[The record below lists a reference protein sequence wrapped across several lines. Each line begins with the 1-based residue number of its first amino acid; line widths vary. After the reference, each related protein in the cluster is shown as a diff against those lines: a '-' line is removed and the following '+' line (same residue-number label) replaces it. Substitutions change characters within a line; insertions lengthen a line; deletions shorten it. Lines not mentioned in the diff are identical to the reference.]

1 MTVLKKTNRPMVQET
16 KTETIKVLHII
27 KSLGR
32 GGAEILLPE
41 TLRQH
46 DKLQYEFH
54 YIYFLP
60 WKNQVVSEIEKEGGK
75 VICIPAKNNL
85 QIIAKALKIAKYVKE
100 NNIKLIHCH
109 LPWAGIV
116 GRLVGR
122 ITNIPVIYTEHN
134 KWERYHKAT
143 FWMNKLSFPLQK
155 NVIAVSEEVARSI
168 QKFHKGSRPIVSV
181 VQNGADTEKYSTEY
195 QSAIDVRADLS
206 IPKNAPV
213 IGIACVFRA
222 QKRLAIWMEVAAR
235 IKKNLPES
243 HFIIV
248 GDGILKSEVTAKMN
262 ELNAHSFVHL
272 VGLQSET
279 RPYFKAMDVFMM
291 TSEFEG
297 LPIALLEA
305 MSMKC
310 IPACTAA
317 GGIGEVIKDDQNGIL
332 VPVENPYLLVDRLT
346 SLLKGSEDVIQL
358 MKDNSCQTVRNS
370 FSMKKMVKELEV
382 IYMNSIN

>member
-1 MTVLKKTNRPMVQET
+1 MAIPSKSYLHKVQTVQSEPV
-16 KTETIKVLHII
+16 KVLHII

-46 DKLQYEFH
+46 DKSQYEFH

-60 WKNQVVSEIEKEGGK
+60 WKNQVVGEIENEGG
-75 VICIPAKNNL
+75 VVTCIPAKNNL
-85 QIIAKALKIAKYVKE
+85 QIIAKAWKIADYVKQHD
-100 NNIKLIHCH
+100 IKLIHCH

-116 GRLVGR
+116 GRLAGA
-122 ITNIPVIYTEHN
+122 ITKVPVIYTEHN

-143 FWMNKLSFPLQK
+143 FWMNKLSFPMQT
-155 NVIAVSEEVARSI
+155 NVVAVSEEVARSI
-168 QKFHKGSRPIVSV
+168 KKYHHGLKPIISV
-181 VQNGADTEKYSTEY
+181 VQNGADTDKYSPSYNAPTNIR
-195 QSAIDVRADLS
+195 QQLN
-206 IPKNAPV
+206 IPSKAPV

-222 QKRLAIWMEVAAR
+222 QKRLTIWLEVASK
-235 IKKNLPES
+235 IKIALPS
-243 HFIIV
+243 AHFIIV
-248 GDGILKSEVTAKMN
+248 GDGVLKQDVLNKMD
-262 ELNAHSFVHL
+262 ELGASSYVHL
-272 VGLQSET
+272 AGLQSET

-317 GGIGEVIKDDQNGIL
+317 GGIGEVVKNGHNGIL
-332 VPVENPYLLVDRLT
+332 VPVETPYQLADDLIALLNKEEDYIEV
-346 SLLKGSEDVIQL
+346 LKNNASE
-358 MKDNSCQTVRNS
+358 TVKQS
-370 FSMKKMVKELEV
+370 FSMKKMVNELEV
-382 IYMNSIN
+382 IYQNSIN